1 MKKKIL
7 SLLVLLSVSASV
19 FAQFV
24 ERITTFTDKDCY
36 VAGERVYVS
45 VSVTDDNGKSQG
57 LSKVAYVEI
66 SDTQG
71 LQAQAMVQL
80 TQGRGWA
87 EVALPATMHS
97 GCYQLTTYTRNLL
110 PKGEEA
116 FARSLIAV
124 INTQQMQPA
133 DQVTFHPSRDKGNAV
148 RRTYKAGQMAH
159 ISLPSDTNLVIR
171 AVSVVRTPIDI
182 DLYEAP
188 APSAKVYAEAG
199 RCIPEL
205 EGHIVKACPT
215 SAQPAKSLLAGVG
228 KGFAVFEGIRDAK
241 SGEWQYV
248 TSQMNG
254 SLPMVVNGY
263 DEAFQPVTMEIQSP
277 YAQVLPTALPVLDV
291 YASEEDL
298 LRRTNDAQRE
308 AQLVEFLAHDTL
320 PYTATLLSRQPERLY
335 KVDDWAHF
343 STIRKTLTEYVMDV
357 YRRTQNG
364 RTYLFTSNIEM
375 RDVEKFPAL
384 VLLDGVPVYDVDAF
398 MNYDARLLQYIQI
411 YTGVY
416 TFGNTLYHGVVSFI
430 THKGLL
436 SNFQLDKGTKLVRY
450 DFPQQRPAFTQPQGA
465 PLSTV
470 FWNPLV
476 DAREV
481 DFPVPHASGIYQI
494 ILHGTDG
501 NGKAFR
507 SASEIEV
514 ESN

>member
-1 MKKKIL
+1 MKKIF
-7 SLLVLLSVSASV
+7 SLLVLLTASLGA

-45 VSVTDDNGKSQG
+45 VSVTDDNGTPQG

-80 TQGRGWA
+80 IEGRGWA
-87 EVALPATMHS
+87 EVALPTTMHS

-110 PKGEEA
+110 PKGDEA

-124 INTQQMQPA
+124 VNTQQMQMA
-133 DQVTFHPSRDKGNAV
+133 DEVTFHPARNKGTAA
-148 RRTYKAGQMAH
+148 RRTYKTGQMAH

-171 AVSVVRTPIDI
+171 ALSVVRTPIDI

-188 APSAKVYAEAG
+188 APSTKVYAEAG
-199 RCIPEL
+199 SCIPEL
-205 EGHIVKACPT
+205 EGHIVKARP
-215 SAQPAKSLLAGVG
+215 SGAQPVKSLLAGVG
-228 KGFAVFEGIRDAK
+228 KGFAVFEGIHDANT
-241 SGEWQYV
+241 GEWQYV
-248 TSQMNG
+248 TSRMNG

-263 DEAFQPVTMEIQSP
+263 DEAFQPVTMEILSP
-277 YAQVLPTALPVLDV
+277 YAQVLPTALPALEV
-291 YASEEDL
+291 YATEADL
-298 LRRTNDAQRE
+298 LQRTNDAQRE
-308 AQLVEFLAHDTL
+308 AKLVEYLAHDTL

-335 KVDDWAHF
+335 KVDDWVQF
-343 STIRKTLTEYVMDV
+343 STIRKTLSEYVMDV
-357 YRRTQNG
+357 YRRTQDG
-364 RTYLFTSNIEM
+364 RTFLFTSNIEM
-375 RDVEKFPAL
+375 RNVEKFPAL
-384 VLLDGVPVYDVDAF
+384 VLLDGVPVYDVDGF

-450 DFPQQRPAFTQPQGA
+450 DFPQLRPTFTQPQDA

-470 FWNPLV
+470 FWNPLI

-481 DFPVPHASGIYQI
+481 DFPVPTATGIYQI

-501 NGKAFR
+501 NGKSFR

-514 ESN
+514 VAE